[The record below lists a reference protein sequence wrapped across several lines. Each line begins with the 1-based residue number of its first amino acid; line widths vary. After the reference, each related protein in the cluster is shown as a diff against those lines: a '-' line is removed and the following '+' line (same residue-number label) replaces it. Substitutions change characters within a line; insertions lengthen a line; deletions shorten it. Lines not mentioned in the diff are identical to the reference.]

1 MKQRKLV
8 CNYVNYSLDCS
19 WWTVWLICC
28 RNQVST
34 SRSSDVYKAGP
45 QLAQL
50 LYIRRPFQ
58 VDPTWNL
65 SSTAVLMDTH
75 PLPGN
80 SLKIVDG
87 KTLTTMRN
95 EIKHWIKRSKE
106 FWKLYEIATK
116 RKNQDCQKVTHKK
129 ERVGWEWG
137 VESGVG
143 GLSLYIMLL
152 PWALE

>member
-65 SSTAVLMDTH
+65 SSAAVLMDTH

-87 KTLTTMRN
+87 KTLTTIRN
-95 EIKHWIKRSKE
+95 EIKPWSKRSNE
-106 FWKLYEIATK
+106 FWKFYEIATK

-129 ERVGWEWG
+129 GRVGVGVGVG
-137 VESGVG
+137 VEVG
-143 GLSLYIMLL
+143 RVESWGWGLGRT
-152 PWALE
+152 